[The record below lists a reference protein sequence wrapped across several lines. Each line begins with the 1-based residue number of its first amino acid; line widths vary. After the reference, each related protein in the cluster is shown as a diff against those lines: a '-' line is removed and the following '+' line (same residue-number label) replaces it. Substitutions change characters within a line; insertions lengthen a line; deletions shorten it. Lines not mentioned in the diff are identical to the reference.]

1 MTKHHNHHKI
11 TVVLSVVLVAIPVV
25 VAIIAFDAIEAMR
38 SVMEKE
44 QHFVESNDAL
54 PNTDQ
59 ITLQQGVPFLT
70 SIYTGNHTTIIR
82 NDNVEEQEYN
92 ASTVFALHL
101 DSGQVLYEHN
111 SRKVRPIASITKLM
125 VATIIADVFEPD
137 QTFTVSVRATQTGAE
152 SKVLG
157 LRQGERISVEDAL
170 YGMLLESGND
180 VVVALEDYYNSQF
193 STSLVEEMNKRAQG
207 RGLLDTKFVEPTG
220 LSAQN
225 VSTAYEVTQLL
236 KNVFEHPYLRT
247 IMSTYQHTRN
257 GAVWENTNTLL
268 DNESNATPTRESR
281 IIAGKTG
288 YTQAAGQSI
297 ALLGLT
303 ESSDEV
309 LMVVLDAH
317 ADRIIEGQKLWRWI
331 QQAYKWDNESI

>member
-1 MTKHHNHHKI
+1 M
-11 TVVLSVVLVAIPVV
+11 
-25 VAIIAFDAIEAMR
+25 
-38 SVMEKE
+38 
-44 QHFVESNDAL
+44 
-54 PNTDQ
+54 
-59 ITLQQGVPFLT
+59 PFLT
-70 SIYTGNHTTIIR
+70 SIYTGNHTAIAR
-82 NDNVEEQEYN
+82 NKDVEEQEYN

-111 SRKVRPIASITKLM
+111 SRETRPIASITKLM

-137 QTFTVSVRATQTGAE
+137 QTFVVSARATQTGAE

-157 LRQGERISVEDAL
+157 LKQGEEISVEDAL

-180 VVVALEDYYNSQF
+180 VVIALEDYYNSQF
-193 STSLVEEMNKRAQG
+193 STSLVDEMNKRAQDL
-207 RGLLDTKFVEPTG
+207 GLLDTEFVEPTG

-247 IMSTYQHTRN
+247 IMSTYQYTRN
-257 GAVWENTNTLL
+257 GAVWNNTNTLL
-268 DNESNATPTRESR
+268 DNENNATTNRESR

-303 ESSDEV
+303 ESSHEV

-317 ADRIIEGQKLWRWI
+317 SDRIVEGQKLWRWI
-331 QQAYKWDNESI
+331 QQAYKWDNQSTI